1 MNRLHTRLIAPL
13 ALTLTLMS
21 GCGRHSTSEHYY
33 LIATNI
39 NLGYWQTAER
49 GLKEAAAQYHVTA
62 EMRGPGYF
70 DPKGEVQD
78 FRTALASK
86 PAGILVSVADADLL
100 RPAINDAMAAGVP
113 VITIDSDAPDS
124 QRLYFIG
131 TNNHEAGRLG
141 GDRVAAQLNGKGNV
155 VFFTNPTQKNLDER
169 LKGYK
174 DVFDGTSIKVV
185 EVYDMKGDPATA
197 MDKTQEY
204 LGRTGAAKIDAFICL
219 EAAAGVE
226 VAEALK
232 RHGPKDRMLMAMDV
246 DPSTLRLIQDG
257 SIDATIS
264 QKPYTMAYLGLK
276 ALDDIYHYPLKPL
289 AKDYGLDNQSPLPA
303 FVDTGVSLVDKGNVG
318 EMLKSK

>member
-1 MNRLHTRLIAPL
+1 MNRVHTRLIAPL
-13 ALTLTLMS
+13 ALTLTLLS

-39 NLGYWQTAER
+39 NLAYWQVAEQ
-49 GLKEAAAQYHVTA
+49 GLRDAAAQYHVTA

-70 DPKGEVQD
+70 DPKGEVQE
-78 FRTALASK
+78 FRTAAATK
-86 PAGILVSVADADLL
+86 PAGILVSVADAELL
-100 RPAINDAMAAGVP
+100 RPAINDAMAAGIP
-113 VITIDSDAPDS
+113 VITIDADAPDS

-155 VFFTNPTQKNLDER
+155 VFFTNPTQENLDER

-174 DVFDGTSIKVV
+174 DVFEGTNIKVAD
-185 EVYDMKGDPATA
+185 VYDMKGDPATS

-204 LGRTGAAKIDAFICL
+204 LARTGAGKIDAFICL

-246 DPSTLRLIQDG
+246 DPATLRLIQDG
-257 SIDATIS
+257 GIDATIS
-264 QKPYTMAYLGLK
+264 QKPYTMAFLGLK
-276 ALDDIYHYPLKPL
+276 ALDELYHYPLKPL
-289 AKDYGLDNQSPLPA
+289 TKDYRLENQSPVPA
-303 FVDTGVSLVDKGNVG
+303 FVDTGVALVDKGNVG
-318 EMLKSK
+318 QLLKGK

>member
-1 MNRLHTRLIAPL
+1 MNRLVTRLTAPL
-13 ALTLTLMS
+13 ALTLTLIS
-21 GCGRHSTSEHYY
+21 GCGRHSSSEHFY

-39 NLGYWQTAER
+39 NLGYWQVAER
-49 GLKEAAAQYHVTA
+49 GLKAAAAEYHVTA

-86 PAGILVSVADADLL
+86 PAGIMVSAADADLM
-100 RPAINDAMAAGVP
+100 RPAINDALAAGVP
-113 VITIDSDAPDS
+113 VITIDADAPDS

-155 VFFTNPTQKNLDER
+155 VFYTNPTQKNLDER

-174 DVFDGTSIKVV
+174 DVFEGTNVKVADV
-185 EVYDMKGDPATA
+185 FDMKGDPATA

-204 LGRTGAAKIDAFICL
+204 LNRTGPGRIDAFVCL

-226 VAEALK
+226 VAEAIK
-232 RHGPKDRMLMAMDV
+232 RHGPKDRVLVAMDV
-246 DPSTLRLIQDG
+246 DPATLKLIQDG

-276 ALDDIYHYPLKPL
+276 ALDDLFHYPLKPL
-289 AKDYGLDNQSPLPA
+289 TKDYQLDNQSPAAGICRYPA
-303 FVDTGVSLVDKGNVG
+303 FLWWIRATWESY
-318 EMLKSK
+318 